1 LKTVT
6 EINPGS
12 QKLYSKCPPCREK
25 HKETNHSKRKRD
37 QTDQK
42 AAAEAG
48 NVPETWICID
58 CGRKP
63 TANFDVHEETG
74 VPKTYCRVC
83 MPKMLAR
90 GAVWKKTDNGKAT
103 QKRYKDSDKGKA
115 RDERYHKSDKGKARD
130 ERYHKSDKGKAT
142 QKKYKD
148 SDKGNA
154 ANERYNETRSK
165 SSALRR
171 TEQPAWALKE
181 DLIVNAAAF
190 VSHRNFSFVFEE
202 TTGLLGKDLLAR
214 LKETFHSGM
223 TFANHAEVWQI
234 SHLIPRAAFD
244 HNDPE
249 NVRRCWDV
257 RNFRADLKEDN
268 HEMQHRIIPA
278 NALLAGK
285 DCFPVEWDGHIP
297 STNKIDGFF
306 DWCTTS
312 WEQKTEW
319 FDWSTGGAGS
329 SADHAQ
335 GSMQ

>member
-6 EINPGS
+6 EIKPGT
-12 QKLYSKCPPCREK
+12 QKLFAKCLPCRESTK
-25 HKETNHSKRKRD
+25 KSAHSKRKRD
-37 QTDQK
+37 TVDQK
-42 AAAEAG
+42 TAAEAG
-48 NVPETWICID
+48 NVPTTWICID

-63 TANFDVHEETG
+63 TANFDVHEATG

-83 MPKMLAR
+83 MPKMLAH
-90 GAVWKKTDNGKAT
+90 GAVWKKTDNGKA
-103 QKRYKDSDKGKA
+103 A
-115 RDERYHKSDKGKARD
+115 NERYDKSDKGKAAN
-130 ERYHKSDKGKAT
+130 ERYDKSDKGKAANDR
-142 QKKYKD
+142 YKEVNRE
-148 SDKGNA
+148 SF
-154 ANERYNETRSK
+154 
-165 SSALRR
+165 ALRR
-171 TEQPAWALKE
+171 TEQPAWALKQ
-181 DLIVNAAAF
+181 DLMRKAGDF
-190 VSHRNFSFVFEE
+190 VAHRKFSFVFEE

-223 TFANHAEVWQI
+223 TFANYAEMWQI

-249 NVRRCWDV
+249 NIRHCWDV

-268 HEMQHRIIPA
+268 WGMQYRIIPE

-285 DCFPVEWDGHIP
+285 DCFPVEWKGNIP
-297 STNKIDGFF
+297 SQNKIDGFF
-306 DWCTTS
+306 KWCKTS
-312 WEQKTEW
+312 WEEKTEW